1 MRHLKAGTILLGS
14 LILAPSAF
22 AQTEVAY
29 ANEPKPGYVIFFSN
43 GPARLSSVAGETI
56 QMAASDADRSAG
68 LVRVVGPAAY
78 ASAVKDE
85 LVRDGV
91 PARAIVVVP
100 RTASALP
107 GMGDGISEPA
117 SVEIR
122 Y

>member
-1 MRHLKAGTILLGS
+1 MRHLKVGAILLGS

-29 ANEPKPGYVIFFSN
+29 ANESRPGYVIFFSN
-43 GPARLSSVAGETI
+43 GSAHISSVAGETI
-56 QMAASDADRSAG
+56 HLAAADADRSAG
-68 LVRVVGPAAY
+68 LVRVVGPADY
-78 ASAVKDE
+78 AGAVKNE
-85 LVRDGV
+85 LVRNGV

-107 GMGDGISEPA
+107 TSNDGISEPA
-117 SVEIR
+117 SVEIH